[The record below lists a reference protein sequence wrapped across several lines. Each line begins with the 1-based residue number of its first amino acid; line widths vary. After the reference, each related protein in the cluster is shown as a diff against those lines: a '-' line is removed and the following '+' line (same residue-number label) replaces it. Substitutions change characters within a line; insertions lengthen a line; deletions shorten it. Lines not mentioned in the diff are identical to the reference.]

1 MKKVIAL
8 IIESGDVDELSKK
21 INERGNKRKYQQITG
36 SNPGL
41 DYPYNLIRTMTL
53 QVDKFKGK
61 YILTRH
67 FPKLWLPL

>member
-1 MKKVIAL
+1 MIVL

-41 DYPYNLIRTMTL
+41 DYSYNLIRTMTL
-53 QVDKFKGK
+53 QVDKIEGK
-61 YILTRH
+61 YMLTRH
-67 FPKLWLPL
+67 FPKLRLPL

>member
-8 IIESGDVDELSKK
+8 IIEPGDVAELSEK

-41 DYPYNLIRTMTL
+41 DYSYNLIRTMTL
-53 QVDKFKGK
+53 QVDKF
-61 YILTRH
+61 
-67 FPKLWLPL
+67 